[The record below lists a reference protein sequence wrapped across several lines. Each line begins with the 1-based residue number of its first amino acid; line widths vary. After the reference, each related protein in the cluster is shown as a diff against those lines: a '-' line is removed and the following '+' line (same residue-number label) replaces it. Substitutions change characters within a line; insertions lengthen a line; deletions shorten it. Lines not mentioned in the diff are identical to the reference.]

1 MFMEEIFL
9 KKDLSWM
16 RERYLIM
23 VKSLMQEFSI
33 ATGDRVNAPFR
44 IGEKFLGEFNGNASC
59 IILG

>member
-1 MFMEEIFL
+1 
-9 KKDLSWM
+9 
-16 RERYLIM
+16 
-23 VKSLMQEFSI
+23 MQEFSI